1 MEAPRDKADMFF
13 GAALLDETFSPGEA
27 CGGSGASWAW
37 ARHGFAAV
45 LQPVHLMS
53 YSVHMIGRTAQH

>member
-1 MEAPRDKADMFF
+1 MFF